1 MAGRK
6 KSAMGTTQFIN
17 QKMLQE
23 APIFSKKKIDNSEF
37 KPQHPLTHLVV
48 ANNFI
53 VMALANKSLKRRDL
67 EDPNS
72 KEEEIDLKKTITR
85 ASAKIANL
93 FLDPS
98 GNHLLIAVKSA
109 LENDIPALYYLHKTW
124 SQPRQLFKFDR
135 ILITAVGWNNA
146 QKDALDFKKT
156 GPILIGTTIGKILE
170 TELNAEESIL
180 GNAFGMNNSV
190 ETEPQELY
198 QIEKGHQSNDNEKI
212 TGLQYFQAK
221 LGTHKYFITV
231 TTPTRLYQFI
241 GTVPRPDTRPLL
253 KPIFQKYVRGSESV
267 RPLSELPP
275 SSPKTSCLS
284 FFFNQDK
291 REYNQILNP
300 EKIGW
305 MSELF
310 LFWGGIHSTN
320 DDRMVQGGRTIVFQ
334 ATESESED
342 IPKQAFITEFHALI
356 LYKNKLRGVC
366 LLNDQEIFVDKH
378 DGTLVGMA
386 QDQMKN
392 IFWVYTEYA
401 VFKYQVSNEG
411 RHVWRIYL
419 DQEMFVE
426 AARLAQMH
434 ASDQPE
440 ALDIVQIKQAEK
452 LYSDGKYFESA
463 MTYAKTKTSF
473 EEVTLKFVDLEDK
486 SALKNY
492 LRTKLENLDAKK
504 EATQSTLVIMWLIEI
519 HQNQLGTMR
528 QCGKAS
534 DDQKELYK
542 GVEEEFFRLL
552 SLPQVDKCIRENKEV
567 VYNLLGSHGD
577 MRSLVYLADR
587 LNDTERVIRYNL
599 ANKQFDK
606 VLDLLASSGDKDK
619 DKLLYTQCH
628 VLLASDPVRT
638 VDKLMEMDRVDPLK
652 LIPALMN
659 VTQSNPEVWPQC
671 VRWVNIILWM
681 SGYYFSCV

>member
-1 MAGRK
+1 MIHFRAMAGRK

-72 KEEEIDLKKTITR
+72 KEEEIDLKKTITKT
-85 ASAKIANL
+85 SAKIANL

-109 LENDIPALYYLHKTW
+109 LENDSPALYYLHKTW
-124 SQPRQLFKFDR
+124 NQPRQLFKFDK
-135 ILITAVGWNNA
+135 ILITAVGWSNA

-156 GPILIGTTIGKILE
+156 GPILIGTTVGKILE

-180 GNAFGMNNSV
+180 GNAFGMTNSV
-190 ETEPQELY
+190 ETLPEPLY
-198 QIEKGHQSNDNEKI
+198 QIEKGHQSNENEKI

-221 LGTHKYFITV
+221 LGTQKYFITV

-253 KPIFQKYVRGSESV
+253 KPVFQKYVRGSESV

-320 DDRMVQGGRTIVFQ
+320 DDRSVVQGGRTILFQ
-334 ATESESED
+334 GTGSEDD

-419 DQEMFVE
+419 DQEMFAE

-452 LYSDGKYFESA
+452 LYSDGDYFTSA

-492 LRTKLENLDAKK
+492 LKTKLANLKTDGS

-519 HQNQLGTMR
+519 YQNQLGTMR
-528 QCGKAS
+528 QCGKDS
-534 DDQKELYK
+534 DDQKDNYK
-542 GVEEEFFRLL
+542 AEEEEFFNLL
-552 SLPQVDKCIRENKEV
+552 GFPQVEKCIKENKEV

-577 MRSLVYLADR
+577 MRSLVYLAER
-587 LNDTERVIRYNL
+587 LNDTESVIRYNL

-606 VLDLLASSGDKDK
+606 VLNLLASSKDQ
-619 DKLLYTQCH
+619 KLIYTHCH

-659 VTQSNPEVWPQC
+659 VTQSNPEVWPHC
-671 VRWVNIILWM
+671 VRWVNTIL
-681 SGYYFSCV
+681 

>member
-53 VMALANKSLKRRDL
+53 VMALANKTLKRRDL

-72 KEEEIDLKKTITR
+72 KEEEIDLKKTIMRT
-85 ASAKIANL
+85 SAKISKL
-93 FLDPS
+93 FLDPT

-109 LENDIPALYYLHKTW
+109 LENDNPALYYLHKTW
-124 SQPRQLFKFDR
+124 TQPRQLFKFDK
-135 ILITAVGWNNA
+135 ILITAVGWNHA
-146 QKDALDFKKT
+146 QMDALDIKKT
-156 GPILIGTTIGKILE
+156 GPILIGTTVGKILE
-170 TELNAEESIL
+170 TELNAEEGFL
-180 GNAFGMNNSV
+180 GNAFGMTNQV
-190 ETEPQELY
+190 ETDPKELY
-198 QIEKGHQSNDNEKI
+198 KIEKGQSNQDEKV
-212 TGLQYFQAK
+212 TGLQYFLSK
-221 LGTHKYFITV
+221 LNSQKYFITV

-241 GTVPRPDTRPLL
+241 GTVPRSDTRPLL
-253 KPIFQKYVRGSESV
+253 APVFNKYIRGSEYV
-267 RPLSELPP
+267 QPLSELPP
-275 SSPKTSCLS
+275 SSRKSSSLS
-284 FFFNQDK
+284 FFFNQEK

-300 EKIGW
+300 EKMGW

-310 LFWGGIHSTN
+310 LFWGGIQSNN
-320 DDRMVQGGRTIVFQ
+320 DDRSVIDPQNRRSIPFEVSG
-334 ATESESED
+334 SED
-342 IPKQAFITEFHALI
+342 DIPRQAFITEFHALI
-356 LYKNKLRGVC
+356 LYKNKLRGIC
-366 LLNDQEIFVDKH
+366 LLNDQEIFVDQH

-392 IFWVYTEYA
+392 IFWVYTEYS

-419 DQEMFVE
+419 DQEKFRE
-426 AARLAQMH
+426 AERLAQMH
-434 ASDQPE
+434 AHDQPE
-440 ALDIVQIKQAEK
+440 ALDIVRIREAEK
-452 LYSDGKYFESA
+452 LYSDGKYIESA

-486 SALKNY
+486 TALKNY
-492 LRTKLENLDAKK
+492 LKKKLENLKPS

-528 QCGKAS
+528 QCGKNS
-534 DDQKELYK
+534 DDQKKMYQS
-542 GVEEEFFRLL
+542 EEKEFFLLL
-552 SLPQVDKCIRENKEV
+552 SLPQVEKCIKENKEV

-577 MRSLVYLADR
+577 MRSLVHLAEI
-587 LNDTERVIRYNL
+587 LHDTERVIRYNL

-606 VLDLLASSGDKDK
+606 VLELLASAGDQRLVYTHCHA
-619 DKLLYTQCH
+619 LLS
-628 VLLASDPVRT
+628 SDPART
-638 VDKLMEMDRVDPLK
+638 VDRLMTMDRVDPLK
-652 LIPALMN
+652 LIPAFMN
-659 VTQSNPEVWPQC
+659 VTQSNPEVVPHC
-671 VRWVNIILWM
+671 VR
-681 SGYYFSCV
+681 

>member
-1 MAGRK
+1 MIRFISDLTVLLHAMAGRK

-53 VMALANKSLKRRDL
+53 VMALANKTLKRRDL
-67 EDPNS
+67 EDPTS
-72 KEEEIDLKKTITR
+72 KEEEIDLKKTIMRT
-85 ASAKIANL
+85 SAKISKL
-93 FLDPS
+93 FLDPT

-109 LENDIPALYYLHKTW
+109 LENDNPALYYLHKTW
-124 SQPRQLFKFDR
+124 TQPRQLFKFDK
-135 ILITAVGWNNA
+135 ILITAVGWNHA
-146 QKDALDFKKT
+146 QMDALDIKKT
-156 GPILIGTTIGKILE
+156 GPILIGTTVGKILE
-170 TELNAEESIL
+170 TELNAEEGFL
-180 GNAFGMNNSV
+180 GNAFGMTNQV
-190 ETEPQELY
+190 ETDPKELY
-198 QIEKGHQSNDNEKI
+198 KIEKGQSNQDEKV
-212 TGLQYFQAK
+212 TGLQYFLSK
-221 LGTHKYFITV
+221 LNSQKYFITV

-241 GTVPRPDTRPLL
+241 GTVPRSDTRPLL
-253 KPIFQKYVRGSESV
+253 APVFNKYIRGSEYV
-267 RPLSELPP
+267 QPLSELPTSGP
-275 SSPKTSCLS
+275 KSSSLS
-284 FFFNQDK
+284 FFFNQEK

-310 LFWGGIHSTN
+310 LFWGGIQANN
-320 DDRMVQGGRTIVFQ
+320 DDRTVIDPQNRRSIPFEVSG
-334 ATESESED
+334 SED
-342 IPKQAFITEFHALI
+342 DIPRQAFITEFHALI
-356 LYKNKLRGVC
+356 LYKNKLRGIC
-366 LLNDQEIFVDKH
+366 LLNDQEIFVDQH

-392 IFWVYTEYA
+392 IFWVYTEYS

-419 DQEMFVE
+419 DQEKFLE
-426 AARLAQMH
+426 AERLAQMH
-434 ASDQPE
+434 AHDQPE
-440 ALDIVQIKQAEK
+440 ALDIVRIRQAEK
-452 LYSDGKYFESA
+452 LYSDGKYIDSA

-486 SALKNY
+486 TALKNY
-492 LRTKLENLDAKK
+492 LKKKLENLKPS

-528 QCGKAS
+528 QYGKVS
-534 DDQKELYK
+534 DDQKKMYQS
-542 GVEEEFFRLL
+542 EEKEFFLLL
-552 SLPQVDKCIRENKEV
+552 SLPQVEKCIKENKEV

-577 MRSLVYLADR
+577 MRSLVHLAEI

-606 VLDLLASSGDKDK
+606 VLELLASAGDQRLVYTHCHA
-619 DKLLYTQCH
+619 LLS
-628 VLLASDPVRT
+628 SDPART
-638 VDKLMEMDRVDPLK
+638 VDRLMTMDRVDPLK
-652 LIPALMN
+652 LIPAFMN
-659 VTQSNPEVWPQC
+659 VTQSNPEVVPHC
-671 VRWVNIILWM
+671 VR
-681 SGYYFSCV
+681 